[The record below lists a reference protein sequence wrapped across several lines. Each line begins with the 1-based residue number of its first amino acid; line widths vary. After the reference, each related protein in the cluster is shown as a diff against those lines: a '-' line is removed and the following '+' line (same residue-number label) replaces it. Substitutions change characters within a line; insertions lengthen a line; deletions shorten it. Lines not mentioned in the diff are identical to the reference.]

1 MVIAAGGQLHIERI
15 RQPREGERE
24 RERDDA
30 SDAAHPYMG
39 SFRDVQHT
47 LLENC
52 WAFFYE
58 LGMLKKRLITVFA
71 EYCVLCTYKNNMLLH
86 MSSCKRESKKGE
98 KGVRLLNDF

>member
-71 EYCVLCTYKNNMLLH
+71 EYCVLCTRTTCCCTCLAA
-86 MSSCKRESKKGE
+86 RESLKRGKRGS
-98 KGVRLLNDF
+98 DY